1 MEGPLWRKT
10 LLRAVPKLR
19 ILATSREPLRAEGEV
34 TVRLAGLDA
43 PQGTAEIADL
53 RSASQYPAIELF
65 VERAVAGGDDI
76 SLLDAD
82 VPLISQICRQLD
94 GIPLAIEL
102 AAARIGFLGIA
113 GIAKHLESRFEIL
126 AEGRRTALP
135 RHRTM
140 RAALNWSF
148 ESLSENEQ
156 MLLTRLAVFRSTFS
170 IEGAQAVASGQA
182 ETAIELLS
190 NLVAKSLVV
199 VDQAATAVRYRLLE
213 TTRAFAEEKLRASA
227 DAATV
232 WRQHA
237 EYLLQLFSRGAAS
250 EVEPPMQ
257 RLKVYRQ
264 RVDDVRNALEW
275 SFSASGDPRIGVK
288 MIIDSAPMWLRLS
301 LLSEYTA
308 IVENAADRLAE
319 DPDLNH
325 RELMWLYAQLH
336 TVHFHAVG
344 ISPKKERMLQT
355 ALDLAQSEGD
365 YSCQLFCLWALFGTR
380 LTQARYQTA
389 LDYALQFAAIAPQVP
404 DPMQLAMGH
413 RIVALG
419 QWRSGDLK
427 AANVHGEVA
436 LRATDETATSP
447 INLTLIYKHGV
458 TSRGNFSNLQWLS
471 GHPEQALQMASEAVD
486 AGLASEDFAG
496 LSYSL
501 AQTIVPLAFWVGDY
515 ELAGERTSQLL
526 DLARANDFG
535 FWLFWGRSYECA
547 RRRLQERKRD
557 ANDFIEANAGVL
569 SGVHRHILATIL
581 EDIAVDL
588 TAEEAGSEQP
598 HWCLAELL
606 RREAVRSQRADAR
619 PEAERLLARSLRVAR
634 DQGAL
639 AWELRSATTLAEL
652 RSTEGRETEAV
663 AILRPVFEQFT
674 EGFET
679 QDLRKAADLLDR
691 TDPHH

>member
-1 MEGPLWRKT
+1 MW
-10 LLRAVPKLR
+10 
-19 ILATSREPLRAEGEV
+19 
-34 TVRLAGLDA
+34 
-43 PQGTAEIADL
+43 
-53 RSASQYPAIELF
+53 
-65 VERAVAGGDDI
+65 
-76 SLLDAD
+76 
-82 VPLISQICRQLD
+82 
-94 GIPLAIEL
+94 
-102 AAARIGFLGIA
+102 
-113 GIAKHLESRFEIL
+113 
-126 AEGRRTALP
+126 
-135 RHRTM
+135 
-140 RAALNWSF
+140 AALNWSF
-148 ESLSENEQ
+148 EGLSENEQ
-156 MLLTRLAVFRSTFS
+156 MLLTKLAVFRSTFS
-170 IEGAQAVASGQA
+170 IEGAQAVASCQT

-199 VDQAATAVRYRLLE
+199 VDQSATAVHYRLLE
-213 TTRAFAEEKLRASA
+213 TTRAFAEEKLRGSA

-250 EVEPPMQ
+250 EVEPPKQ
-257 RLKVYRQ
+257 RLRVYRQ

-355 ALDLAQSEGD
+355 ALDLAKSEGD

-427 AANVHGEVA
+427 AANVHGEAA
-436 LRATDETATSP
+436 LRATDETGSSP

-458 TSRGNFSNLQWLS
+458 TSRGNLSNLQWLL

-557 ANDFIEANAGVL
+557 AERFHRGECRSAVRRPSSYPRDDPRRHRRGFDRRGGRVRTAALVPCRTSAARGGALPTHGRKARGGTSPRSFASRGTRSGCAGV
-569 SGVHRHILATIL
+569 GAQIGYNIGGAPVDGGPRNRGRRDLATSVRAIHRRVR
-581 EDIAVDL
+581 DAGF
-588 TAEEAGSEQP
+588 AEGGGPS
-598 HWCLAELL
+598 
-606 RREAVRSQRADAR
+606 R
-619 PEAERLLARSLRVAR
+619 P
-634 DQGAL
+634 D
-639 AWELRSATTLAEL
+639 
-652 RSTEGRETEAV
+652 
-663 AILRPVFEQFT
+663 
-674 EGFET
+674 
-679 QDLRKAADLLDR
+679 
-691 TDPHH
+691 